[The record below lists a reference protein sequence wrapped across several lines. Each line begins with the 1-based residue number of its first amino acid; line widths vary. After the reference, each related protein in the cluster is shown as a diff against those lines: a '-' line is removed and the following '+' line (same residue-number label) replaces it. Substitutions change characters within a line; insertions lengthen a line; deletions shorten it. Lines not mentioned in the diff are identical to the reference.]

1 MHFFAPAHRMKL
13 LENVR
18 GKLTSPHTIA
28 TCMNVGFQLKKAT
41 VSEKKNI

>member
-41 VSEKKNI
+41 VSE